1 MQAYVLDA
9 EEVQENAINYHAAS
23 LGFYR
28 IGYYVDRFK
37 LSQLKELRDV
47 SEETPVFG
55 GRTCIQHFFP
65 GYISIPHYPA
75 SLRGFLHREIEVRPA
90 GEVRDGEFFKPLEPD
105 HKFFTPMV
113 KDDSVASA
121 LTLQAIPPDRP
132 VYVTR
137 PIKILAEY
145 RCYVLRREVL
155 ALNFYKGD
163 WAVFPDPAVV
173 AAMVEQYEEC
183 PVAYGL
189 DVGVLDDGK
198 TVLIEVND
206 FCCLGNYGIRPTPYA
221 AAIAARWEQLW
232 KEEVARGL
240 GEGA

>member
-1 MQAYVLDA
+1 MQAYVLEADQA
-9 EEVQENAINYHAAS
+9 HENAINYHIAC

-28 IGYYVDRFK
+28 IGYFVDRF
-37 LSQLKELRDV
+37 QLPQLPDLAVTED
-47 SEETPVFG
+47 TPVFG
-55 GRTCIQHFFP
+55 GRPCIKHFFP
-65 GYISIPHYPA
+65 DYVSIPHYPP
-75 SLRGFLHREIEVRPA
+75 SLQKFLHREIEVRPA

-105 HKFFTPMV
+105 HKLFTPMV
-113 KDDSVASA
+113 KDDSVVSYLA
-121 LTLQAIPPDRP
+121 LNTVPADRP

-137 PIKILAEY
+137 PLKILAEY

-163 WAVFPDPAVV
+163 WAVFPDPAVINS
-173 AAMVEQYEEC
+173 MVEQFEDS

-232 KEEVARGL
+232 KTYRA
-240 GEGA
+240 